1 MYNKDNI
8 FAKIIKG
15 QLPAKKVYEDD
26 KILALHDIHPVA
38 PTHILV
44 LPKGEYI
51 DFTDFIMKAS
61 SEDVQ
66 HYFNKIAEIIKELG
80 LEENSYRLVTNKG
93 SQSGQSVF
101 HFHTHIISGRRL
113 TELAG

>member
-26 KILALHDIHPVA
+26 KILAFHDIHPVA

-51 DFTDFIMKAS
+51 DFTDFINKAS
-61 SEDVQ
+61 SDDVQ
-66 HYFNKIAEIIKELG
+66 HYFNKITDIITGLK
-80 LEENSYRLVTNKG
+80 LEENGYRLITNKG
-93 SQSGQSVF
+93 SLSGQSVF

-113 TELAG
+113 TGLAG